1 MTTQICRRLQ
11 VMMPVSEGVAHGMQA
26 LTLQA
31 SASFDGETL
40 LNRAYNGGS
49 GKALINTSPSF
60 APVVKVNGLVS
71 GCAITP
77 TATNNDIAIAA
88 GKVNINGV
96 EITVSADSSTLLTRP
111 ASDKYAIYA
120 ISVAADGTTFT
131 ATKGTDGDALDW
143 SAYGGAGQMPLCP
156 AANAVIGYIWLLD
169 DAAAVVPAANISA
182 GESANIPYDID
193 AIRGNVILPA
203 ALPLSYAGGVR
214 RPVHASW
221 YSQDGAIMQ
230 PVAEAENCKLTSK
243 IGTLNVTP
251 ASSQWERHVPGR
263 SSFTASVGTYKTT
276 DNYMIDKCLSGGA
289 EAVAFV
295 KARVNATDTS
305 YFIGQVLLTG
315 VDLDLKF
322 GEIKLPFSLQG
333 TGELCRIVG

>member
-1 MTTQICRRLQ
+1 MTVDICRRMQ
-11 VMMPVSEGVAHGMQA
+11 VMMPVSNGVAHGMQA

-31 SASFDGETL
+31 SASFDGQTL
-40 LNRAYNGGS
+40 ANMAYNGGA
-49 GKALINTSPSF
+49 GKNLWNTSPAF
-60 APVVKVNGLVS
+60 APVVKINGVVS
-71 GCAITP
+71 GCAVSP
-77 TATNNDIAIAA
+77 TATNNDISVAA
-88 GKVNINGV
+88 GVVNINGV
-96 EITVSADSSTLLTRP
+96 AVTVAADASTLLVRP
-111 ASDKYAIYA
+111 ANDKYAIYA

-156 AANAVIGYIWLLD
+156 AANAVIAYVWLFD
-169 DAAAVVPAANISA
+169 DADGVIPAANISA

-203 ALPLSYAGGVR
+203 SLPLSYTGAIR
-214 RPVHASW
+214 RPVYASW
-221 YSQDGAIMQ
+221 HSQDGAVMQ

-243 IGTLNVTP
+243 IGTLNITP
-251 ASSQWERHVPGR
+251 ASSQWERHAPGR
-263 SSFTASVGTYKTT
+263 SSFTVSVGTYKTT

-322 GEIKLPFSLQG
+322 GEIKLPFTLQG
-333 TGELCRIVG
+333 TGELCRLVG